1 MSVACATLAFPL
13 AGFHPA
19 DKLHFRTSIPLD
31 RTRGP
36 CQPRAMTGGSG
47 ADGQERRGGVAAVDR
62 AIAILRAVG
71 AAEGPATLA
80 ALAAATGFH
89 KSTILRL
96 AASLE
101 AGGMLMRDPDGRF
114 RLGPALLDLGT
125 RFQDGAAPAEL
136 LMPAMRALA
145 LLSGES
151 VAFYVPA
158 GPARVCLHRVE
169 SPQALR
175 YTVHVGAV
183 LPLDR
188 GSGGRVLAAH
198 LGAGDALHA
207 AVRARGFHHSDGER
221 DPQVAGVSV
230 PVLRAGG
237 GIAGAL
243 TIAGPRQRL
252 TPARVAEILPALREA
267 GAALTRALGGA
278 APL

>member
-1 MSVACATLAFPL
+1 ME
-13 AGFHPA
+13 AG
-19 DKLHFRTSIPLD
+19 
-31 RTRGP
+31 
-36 CQPRAMTGGSG
+36 TGAEGE
-47 ADGQERRGGVAAVDR
+47 ERRGGVAAVDR

-101 AGGMLMRDPDGRF
+101 AGGMLLREPDGRF

-125 RFQDGAAPAEL
+125 RFQDGAASADL

-158 GPARVCLHRVE
+158 GPARVCLYRVE

-175 YTVHVGAV
+175 YTVHVGAA

-207 AVRARGFHHSDGER
+207 TVRARGFYHADGER

-237 GIAGAL
+237 AIVGAL

-267 GAALTRALGGA
+267 GATLSHSLGWA
-278 APL
+278 AHP